1 MRLFFFCYDTYIYI
15 LSFIFSMLCYSLM
28 YFPAEVLSG
37 PELSAVLQRSK
48 ASEAAIDEASLQ
60 DDELF

>member
-1 MRLFFFCYDTYIYI
+1 MVPAFKYFKLHIFYDLF
-15 LSFIFSMLCYSLM
+15 SLM

-37 PELSAVLQRSK
+37 PVLSTVLQRSK

>member
-1 MRLFFFCYDTYIYI
+1 
-15 LSFIFSMLCYSLM
+15 M
-28 YFPAEVLSG
+28 YFPAEVLRG
-37 PELSAVLQRSK
+37 PELTNVLKLNK